1 MMLRVVI
8 LLGAVTLGAEPLVT
22 GFDRFHGTSPSAE
35 GGRLLYNELGC
46 VNCHGGET
54 GLPVM
59 RGPALATV
67 TQRVRSEWLR
77 KFVADP
83 ASVHPGAVMPQ
94 VLAKADDQTLV
105 AIEHYLASLKPKTAT
120 KAAAKIMHVN
130 GGRGGEL
137 FNTLGCVACHA
148 PGKGF
153 VPPDGAPKA
162 SEFTHRSIGFGDL
175 KAKYSLDSLGSFILD
190 PLKVRTDGR
199 MPKTTMDRQDAI
211 DIAGYLLEFQGSD
224 GRIDQPV
231 VSVAAD
237 KNLAIVGRKAVV
249 AAQCAACHDLPKDA
263 AAKPVVLKKN
273 VGGCLDADHA
283 KGPRYELSEAQRA
296 SLKLFLAK
304 KDEAAS
310 PKLAADLTL
319 HALNCVACHERD
331 GKGGPDAA
339 RKPYFQGDH
348 NLGDTGRYPPPLTG
362 VGGKLR
368 PEWLAKVLAPRVE
381 PKAAD
386 LFTSHFKADAT
397 LVRPYLKTKMPQ
409 FGAATA
415 DLAKLLGVADAR
427 PPLKFEG
434 GDDTAGRK
442 LMGTQGGA
450 GCITCHRWGDRPSL
464 GIQGP
469 DLSNIAARLQ
479 EGWLREYLINPAAY
493 RAGTLMPSFWPAGKS
508 FNPTILGGDTDKQI
522 ASIFKFVESANG
534 EPEGFPQNRN
544 GEFEIVPKDRP
555 VVQRAFT
562 DGIGVRAILV
572 GFPTGVHLAYD
583 GDKGGPGLA
592 WKGRFFDAYLTWY
605 SRFPTFE
612 KPIGEQVVA
621 WPKPAGRFLGYR
633 LDAKGNP
640 TFLNEQG
647 GVKVEETYEGIEN
660 GLRRTVIWAPTPD
673 FTPAITHPPGMIV
686 DVKESSAQGRRVFTY
701 LWK

>member
-1 MMLRVVI
+1 MMLRAAI
-8 LLGAVTLGAEPLVT
+8 LLGAAALGAEPLVT
-22 GFDRFHGTSPSAE
+22 GFERFHADAPTAE

-46 VNCHGGET
+46 ANCHGGET
-54 GLPVM
+54 GLPAL
-59 RGPALATV
+59 RGPGLATV

-94 VLAKADDQTLV
+94 VLAKADAPALV
-105 AIEHYLASLKPKTAT
+105 AIEHYLASLKPKAAP
-120 KAAAKIMHVN
+120 KAPAKIMHVN
-130 GGRGGEL
+130 GARGGEL
-137 FNTLGCVACHA
+137 FNVLGCVACHA
-148 PGKGF
+148 PGKDF
-153 VPPDGAPKA
+153 VPPEGAPKA
-162 SEFTHRSIGFGDL
+162 SEFTHRSVGFGDL
-175 KAKYSLDSLGSFILD
+175 KAKYGLDGLGAFIFD
-190 PLKVRTDGR
+190 PLKVRPDGR
-199 MPKTTMDRQDAI
+199 MPKVAMEKQDAI

-224 GRIDQPV
+224 GRLDGPV
-231 VSVAAD
+231 V
-237 KNLAIVGRKAVV
+237 AVV
-249 AAQCAACHDLPKDA
+249 ADKALVMAGRKVVTEARCAACHDLPKDVA
-263 AAKPVVLKKN
+263 VAPVALKKAE
-273 VGGCLDADHA
+273 GGCLEAGHV
-283 KGPRYELSEAQRA
+283 KGPRYALSDAQRA
-296 SLKLFLAK
+296 ALKLFLAK
-304 KDEAAS
+304 KDEVAS

-319 HALNCVACHERD
+319 QALNCVACHERD

-368 PEWLAKVLAPRVE
+368 PEWLAKVLAGENR
-381 PKAAD
+381 
-386 LFTSHFKADAT
+386 
-397 LVRPYLKTKMPQ
+397 VRPYLKTKMPQ
-409 FGAATA
+409 YGAATA
-415 DLAKLLGVADAR
+415 ELARLLGVADAR
-427 PPLKFEG
+427 PALKFEG

-493 RAGTLMPSFWPAGKS
+493 RPGTLMPSFWPAGKS
-508 FNPTILGGDTDKQI
+508 FNPAILGGATDRQI

-534 EPEGFPQNRN
+534 EPEGFPRNRN

-555 VVQRAFT
+555 VVQRAFL
-562 DGIGVRAILV
+562 DGVGVRAILV

-592 WKGRFFDAYLTWY
+592 WKGRFFDAYLTWF

-612 KPIGEQVVA
+612 KPLGEQVVA

-647 GVKVEETYEGIEN
+647 GVKVEETYEGIEG
-660 GLRRTVIWAPTPD
+660 GLRRTVTWAPTPD
-673 FTPAITHPPGMIV
+673 FAPVIHHPEGLKPTEGPA
-686 DVKESSAQGRRVFTY
+686 AAGRRVFTY

>member
-1 MMLRVVI
+1 MMLRLAM
-8 LLGAVTLGAEPLVT
+8 LLGAAVLGAEPLVT
-22 GFDRFHGTSPSAE
+22 GFERFHATAPTAE

-46 VNCHGGET
+46 VNCHGGAT

-77 KFVADP
+77 QFIADP
-83 ASVHPGAVMPQ
+83 ASVHIGAAMPQ
-94 VLAKADDQTLV
+94 VLAKADEQTLV
-105 AIEHYLASLKPKTAT
+105 AIEHYLASLKPKTAS
-120 KAAAKIMHVN
+120 KAAAKILHVN
-130 GGRGGEL
+130 GARGGEL

-148 PGKGF
+148 PGKDFIPSEG
-153 VPPDGAPKA
+153 VPKA
-162 SEFTHRSIGFGDL
+162 AEFSHRSVGFADL
-175 KAKYSLDSLGSFILD
+175 KAKYSLDSLGAFILD

-199 MPKTTMDRQDAI
+199 MPKITMERQDSI

-224 GRIDQPV
+224 GRLDKPV
-231 VSVAAD
+231 VSTVAD
-237 KNLAIVGRKAVV
+237 KALAIAGRKAVI

-263 AAKPVVLKKN
+263 AAKPVALKHDE
-273 VGGCLDADHA
+273 GGCLEAGHA
-283 KGPRYELSEAQRA
+283 KGPRYALSDAQRA
-296 SLKLFLAK
+296 ALKLFLAK
-304 KDEAAS
+304 KDEVAS

-362 VGGKLR
+362 VGAKLR
-368 PEWLAKVLAPRVE
+368 PEWLAKVLAGENRM
-381 PKAAD
+381 
-386 LFTSHFKADAT
+386 
-397 LVRPYLKTKMPQ
+397 RPYLKTKMPQ
-409 FGAATA
+409 YGAATA
-415 DLAKLLGVADAR
+415 ELGKLLGVADAR
-427 PPLKFEG
+427 TALKFEG

-479 EGWLREYLINPAAY
+479 EGWLRAYLIDPAAY
-493 RAGTLMPSFWPAGKS
+493 RPGTLMPSFWPGGKS
-508 FNPTILGGDTDKQI
+508 FNPSILGGDTDRQI
-522 ASIFKFVESANG
+522 ASIYKFIESANG

-562 DGIGVRAILV
+562 DGVGVRAILV

-583 GDKGGPGLA
+583 GDKGGPALA

-612 KPIGEQVVA
+612 KPIGTQVVA

-647 GVKVEETYEGIEN
+647 GVKVEETYEGVGN
-660 GLRRTVIWAPTPD
+660 GLRRTVTWAPTPD
-673 FTPAITHPPGMIV
+673 FTPTITHPAGMVV
-686 DVKESSAQGRRVFTY
+686 DLKETSAQGRRVFTY

>member
-1 MMLRVVI
+1 
-8 LLGAVTLGAEPLVT
+8 
-22 GFDRFHGTSPSAE
+22 
-35 GGRLLYNELGC
+35 
-46 VNCHGGET
+46 
-54 GLPVM
+54 
-59 RGPALATV
+59 
-67 TQRVRSEWLR
+67 
-77 KFVADP
+77 
-83 ASVHPGAVMPQ
+83 MPQ
-94 VLAKADDQTLV
+94 VLAKADDKTLV
-105 AIEHYLASLKPKTAT
+105 AIEHYLASLKPKTAS
-120 KAAAKIMHVN
+120 KGPAKILHVN
-130 GGRGGEL
+130 GARGGEL

-148 PGKGF
+148 PGKDF
-153 VPPDGAPKA
+153 APPEGAPKA
-162 SEFTHRSIGFGDL
+162 SEFTHRSVGFGDL
-175 KAKYSLDSLGSFILD
+175 KAKYSLDSLGAYILD

-199 MPKTTMDRQDAI
+199 MPKIVMDRQDSI

-224 GRIDQPV
+224 GRLDNPV
-231 VSVAAD
+231 ASIAAD
-237 KNLAIVGRKAVV
+237 KALAIAGRKAVI

-263 AAKPVVLKKN
+263 AAAPVALKKTE
-273 VGGCLDADHA
+273 GGCLDADHA
-283 KGPRYELSEAQRA
+283 KGPRYALSDAQRA

-304 KDEAAS
+304 KDEAAA
-310 PKLAADLTL
+310 PKLAANLTL
-319 HALNCVACHERD
+319 QALNCVACHERD
-331 GKGGPDAA
+331 GKGGPDVA

-368 PEWLAKVLAPRVE
+368 PEWLAKVLAGENR
-381 PKAAD
+381 
-386 LFTSHFKADAT
+386 
-397 LVRPYLKTKMPQ
+397 VRPYLKTKMPQ
-409 FGAATA
+409 YGAATA
-415 DLAKLLGVADAR
+415 ELGKLLGVADAR
-427 PPLKFEG
+427 AALKFEG

-450 GCITCHRWGDRPSL
+450 GCITCHSWGDRPSL
-464 GIQGP
+464 GIHGP
-469 DLSNIAARLQ
+469 DLSNVAARLQ

-493 RAGTLMPSFWPAGKS
+493 RPGTLMPSFWPAGQS
-508 FNPTILGGDTDKQI
+508 FNPSILGGDTDKQI
-522 ASIFKFVESANG
+522 ASIFKFIESANG

-562 DGIGVRAILV
+562 DGVGVRAILV

-612 KPIGEQVVA
+612 KPIGTQVVA
-621 WPKPAGRFLGYR
+621 WPKPSGRFLGYR
-633 LDAKGNP
+633 LDTKGNP

-660 GLRRTVIWAPTPD
+660 GLRRTITWAPTPD
-673 FTPAITHPPGMIV
+673 FNLTVTHPADLNPTE
-686 DVKESSAQGRRVFTY
+686 ESPTPGRRVFTY

>member
-1 MMLRVVI
+1 MMLRAAI

-22 GFDRFHGTSPSAE
+22 GFDRFHATSPSAE

-94 VLAKADDQTLV
+94 VLAKADVQTLV
-105 AIEHYLASLKPKTAT
+105 AIEHYLASLKPKGAT

-148 PGKGF
+148 PGKEF

-162 SEFTHRSIGFGDL
+162 SEFTHRSVGFGDL

-199 MPKTTMDRQDAI
+199 MPRTTMDRQDAI

-263 AAKPVVLKKN
+263 VAKPVVLKKN

-493 RAGTLMPSFWPAGKS
+493 RAGTLMPSF
-508 FNPTILGGDTDKQI
+508 L
-522 ASIFKFVESANG
+522 
-534 EPEGFPQNRN
+534 
-544 GEFEIVPKDRP
+544 
-555 VVQRAFT
+555 
-562 DGIGVRAILV
+562 
-572 GFPTGVHLAYD
+572 
-583 GDKGGPGLA
+583 
-592 WKGRFFDAYLTWY
+592 
-605 SRFPTFE
+605 
-612 KPIGEQVVA
+612 
-621 WPKPAGRFLGYR
+621 AGREVFQSHDSRRRYR
-633 LDAKGNP
+633 QADRFDLQVRRKR
-640 TFLNEQG
+640 Q
-647 GVKVEETYEGIEN
+647 
-660 GLRRTVIWAPTPD
+660 RRT
-673 FTPAITHPPGMIV
+673 
-686 DVKESSAQGRRVFTY
+686 RRFSPEP
-701 LWK
+701 

>member
-1 MMLRVVI
+1 MMVRLAI
-8 LLGAVTLGAEPLVT
+8 LLGTAALSAEPLVT
-22 GFDRFHGTSPSAE
+22 GFERFHASSPSAE

-54 GLPVM
+54 GLPAL

-83 ASVHPGAVMPQ
+83 ASVHPGTVMPQ
-94 VLAKADDQTLV
+94 VLAKADDKTLV
-105 AIEHYLASLKPKTAT
+105 AIEHYLASLKPKTAS
-120 KAAAKIMHVN
+120 KGPAKILHVN
-130 GGRGGEL
+130 GARGGEL

-148 PGKGF
+148 PGKDF
-153 VPPDGAPKA
+153 VPPEGLPKA
-162 SEFTHRSIGFGDL
+162 SEFTHRSVGFGDL
-175 KAKYSLDSLGSFILD
+175 KAKYSLDSLGTFILD

-199 MPKTTMDRQDAI
+199 MPKIVMDRQDAI

-224 GRIDQPV
+224 GRLDNPIDGV
-231 VSVAAD
+231 IAD
-237 KNLAIVGRKAVV
+237 KALAIAGRKAVIS
-249 AAQCAACHDLPKDA
+249 ARCAACHDLPKDA
-263 AAKPVVLKKN
+263 AAAPVALKKTE
-273 VGGCLDADHA
+273 GGCLDADHA
-283 KGPRYELSEAQRA
+283 KGPRYALSEAQRA
-296 SLKLFLAK
+296 ALKLFLAK
-304 KDEAAS
+304 KDETAS

-319 HALNCVACHERD
+319 QALNCVACHERD
-331 GKGGPDAA
+331 GQGGPDTA

-368 PEWLAKVLAPRVE
+368 PEWLSKVLLGENR
-381 PKAAD
+381 
-386 LFTSHFKADAT
+386 
-397 LVRPYLKTKMPQ
+397 VRPYLKTKMPQ
-409 FGAATA
+409 YGAATA
-415 DLAKLLGVADAR
+415 ELGKLLGVADAR
-427 PPLKFEG
+427 VALKFEG

-508 FNPTILGGDTDKQI
+508 FNPAILGGDTDKQI

-544 GEFEIVPKDRP
+544 GEFEIIPKDRP

-562 DGIGVRAILV
+562 DGVGVRAILV

-583 GDKGGPGLA
+583 GDKGGPALA

-605 SRFPTFE
+605 SRFPIFE
-612 KPIGEQVVA
+612 KPLGSQVVA

-660 GLRRTVIWAPTPD
+660 GFRRTVTWAPTPD
-673 FTPAITHPPGMIV
+673 FAPTITHPAGMVV
-686 DVKESSAQGRRVFTY
+686 DMKESSTQGHRVFTY

>member
-1 MMLRVVI
+1 MMLRVAI
-8 LLGAVTLGAEPLVT
+8 LLGAAALGAEPLVT
-22 GFDRFHGTSPSAE
+22 GFERFHAAKPTAE

-54 GLPVM
+54 GLPM
-59 RGPALATV
+59 LRGPALATV

-77 KFVADP
+77 KFVANPD
-83 ASVHPGAVMPQ
+83 ATHPGAVMPQ
-94 VLAKADDQTLV
+94 VLAKADPQVLV
-105 AIEHYLASLKPKTAT
+105 AIEHYLASLKPKPAS
-120 KAAAKIMHVN
+120 KGPAKIMHVN

-148 PGKGF
+148 PGKDF
-153 VPPDGAPKA
+153 VPPEGAPKA
-162 SEFTHRSIGFGDL
+162 SEFTHRSVGFGDL
-175 KAKYSLDSLGSFILD
+175 KAKYSLDSLGAFILD

-199 MPKTTMDRQDAI
+199 MPKIVMERQDAI

-224 GRIDQPV
+224 GRLDNPV
-231 VSVAAD
+231 VSVDVD
-237 KNLAIVGRKAVV
+237 KALAIAGRKAVV

-263 AAKPVVLKKN
+263 AAKPVVLKQTA
-273 VGGCLDADHA
+273 GGCLEADHA
-283 KGPRYELSEAQRA
+283 KGPRYALSDVQRA

-319 HALNCVACHERD
+319 QALNCVACHERD
-331 GKGGPDAA
+331 GQGGPDAA
-339 RKPYFQGDH
+339 RRPYFQGDH

-368 PEWLAKVLAPRVE
+368 PEWLTKVLDGENR
-381 PKAAD
+381 
-386 LFTSHFKADAT
+386 
-397 LVRPYLKTKMPQ
+397 VRPYLKTKMPQ
-409 FGAATA
+409 YGAATA
-415 DLAKLLGVADAR
+415 ELGKLLGVADAR
-427 PPLKFEG
+427 AVVKFEG

-469 DLSNIAARLQ
+469 DLSNLAARLQ

-493 RAGTLMPSFWPAGKS
+493 RPGTLMPSFWPAGKS
-508 FNPTILGGDTDKQI
+508 FNPSILGGDTDKQI

-555 VVQRAFT
+555 VVQRAFL
-562 DGIGVRAILV
+562 DGVGVRAILV

-583 GDKGGPGLA
+583 GEKGGPGLA
-592 WKGRFFDAYLTWY
+592 WKGRFFDAYLTWF

-612 KPIGEQVVA
+612 KPLGEQVVA

-633 LDAKGNP
+633 LDGKGNP

-647 GVKVEETYEGIEN
+647 GVKVEETYEGIEH
-660 GLRRTVIWAPTPD
+660 GLRRTVTWAPTPD
-673 FTPAITHPPGMIV
+673 FKPTITHPAELTP
-686 DVKESSAQGRRVFTY
+686 KEESTAEGRRVFTY

>member
-1 MMLRVVI
+1 MMVRLAI
-8 LLGAVTLGAEPLVT
+8 LLGTAALSAEPLVT
-22 GFDRFHGTSPSAE
+22 GFERFHASSPSAE

-54 GLPVM
+54 GLPAL

-83 ASVHPGAVMPQ
+83 ASVHPGTVMPQ
-94 VLAKADDQTLV
+94 VLAKADDKTLV
-105 AIEHYLASLKPKTAT
+105 AIEHYLASLKPKTAS
-120 KAAAKIMHVN
+120 KGPAKILHVN
-130 GGRGGEL
+130 GARGGEL

-148 PGKGF
+148 PGKDF
-153 VPPDGAPKA
+153 VPPEGLPKA
-162 SEFTHRSIGFGDL
+162 SEFTHRSVGFGDL
-175 KAKYSLDSLGSFILD
+175 KAKYSLDSLGTFILD

-199 MPKTTMDRQDAI
+199 MPKIVMDRQDAI

-224 GRIDQPV
+224 GRLDNPIDGV
-231 VSVAAD
+231 IAD
-237 KNLAIVGRKAVV
+237 KALAIAGRKAVIS
-249 AAQCAACHDLPKDA
+249 ARCAACHDLPKDA
-263 AAKPVVLKKN
+263 AAAPVALKKTE
-273 VGGCLDADHA
+273 GGCLDADHA
-283 KGPRYELSEAQRA
+283 KGPRYALSEAQRA
-296 SLKLFLAK
+296 ALKLFLAK
-304 KDEAAS
+304 KDETAS

-319 HALNCVACHERD
+319 QALNCVACHERD
-331 GKGGPDAA
+331 GQGGPDTA

-368 PEWLAKVLAPRVE
+368 PEWLSKVLLGENR
-381 PKAAD
+381 
-386 LFTSHFKADAT
+386 
-397 LVRPYLKTKMPQ
+397 VRPYLKTKMPQ
-409 FGAATA
+409 YGAATA
-415 DLAKLLGVADAR
+415 ELGKLLGVADAR
-427 PPLKFEG
+427 IALKFEG

-508 FNPTILGGDTDKQI
+508 FNPAILGGDTDKQI

-544 GEFEIVPKDRP
+544 GEFEIIPKDRP

-562 DGIGVRAILV
+562 DGVGVRAILV

-583 GDKGGPGLA
+583 GDKGGPALA

-605 SRFPTFE
+605 SRFPIFE
-612 KPIGEQVVA
+612 KPLGSQVVA

-660 GLRRTVIWAPTPD
+660 GFRRTVTWAPTPD
-673 FTPAITHPPGMIV
+673 FAPTITHPAGMVV
-686 DVKESSAQGRRVFTY
+686 DMKESSTQGHRVFTY

>member
-1 MMLRVVI
+1 MILRFAI
-8 LLGAVTLGAEPLVT
+8 LLGAAALGAEPLVT
-22 GFDRFHGTSPSAE
+22 GFERFHASVPTAE

-54 GLPVM
+54 GLPAM

-83 ASVHPGAVMPQ
+83 ASVHPGTVMPQ
-94 VLAKADDQTLV
+94 VLAKADDKTLV
-105 AIEHYLASLKPKTAT
+105 AIEHYLASLKSKTSS
-120 KAAAKIMHVN
+120 KGPAKILHVN
-130 GGRGGEL
+130 GARGGEL
-137 FNTLGCVACHA
+137 FNTFGCVACHA
-148 PGKGF
+148 PGKDF
-153 VPPDGAPKA
+153 VPPEGLPKA
-162 SEFTHRSIGFGDL
+162 SEFTHRSVGFGDL
-175 KAKYSLDSLGSFILD
+175 KAKYSLDSLGAFILD

-199 MPKTTMDRQDAI
+199 MPKTAMDRQDSI

-224 GRIDQPV
+224 GRLDQPV
-231 VSVAAD
+231 ISIVAD
-237 KNLAIVGRKAVV
+237 KNLAIAGRKVV
-249 AAQCAACHDLPKDA
+249 IAAQCAACHDLPKDA
-263 AAKPVVLKKN
+263 AAKPVALKKIE
-273 VGGCLDADHA
+273 GGCLDADHTN
-283 KGPRYELSEAQRA
+283 GPRYALSDVQRA

-304 KDEAAS
+304 KDEVAS

-319 HALNCVACHERD
+319 HALNCAACHERD
-331 GKGGPDAA
+331 GKGGPDVA

-368 PEWLAKVLAPRVE
+368 PEWLAKVLAGENR
-381 PKAAD
+381 
-386 LFTSHFKADAT
+386 
-397 LVRPYLKTKMPQ
+397 VRPYLKTKMPQ
-409 FGAATA
+409 YGASVA

-427 PPLKFEG
+427 PALKFEG

-442 LMGTQGGA
+442 LLGTQGGA
-450 GCITCHRWGDRPSL
+450 GCITCHSWGDRPSL
-464 GIQGP
+464 GIHGP

-479 EGWLREYLINPAAY
+479 ESWLREYLINPAGY
-493 RAGTLMPSFWPAGKS
+493 RPGTLMPSFWPGGKS
-508 FNPTILGGDTDKQI
+508 FNQEIHGGDTDKQI
-522 ASIFKFVESANG
+522 AAIYKFAESANG

-562 DGIGVRAILV
+562 DGVGVRAILV

-592 WKGRFFDAYLTWY
+592 WKGRFFDAYLTWF

-612 KPIGEQVVA
+612 KPIGTEAVA
-621 WPKPAGRFLGYR
+621 WPKPTGRFLGYR

-660 GLRRTVIWAPTPD
+660 GLRRTVTWASTPD
-673 FTPAITHPPGMIV
+673 FNPTITHPLELKPTE
-686 DVKESSAQGRRVFTY
+686 ESSAQGRRVFTY

>member
-1 MMLRVVI
+1 MMLRVAI
-8 LLGAVTLGAEPLVT
+8 LLGAAALHAEPLVT
-22 GFDRFHGTSPSAE
+22 GFERFHAATPTAE

-54 GLPVM
+54 DLPAL

-83 ASVHPGAVMPQ
+83 ASVHPGTVMPQ
-94 VLAKADDQTLV
+94 VLAKADDKTLV
-105 AIEHYLASLKPKTAT
+105 AIEHYLASLKPKTAS
-120 KAAAKIMHVN
+120 KGPAKILHVN
-130 GGRGGEL
+130 GARGGEL

-148 PGKGF
+148 PGKDF
-153 VPPDGAPKA
+153 APPEGAPKA
-162 SEFTHRSIGFGDL
+162 SEFTHRSVGFGDL
-175 KAKYSLDSLGSFILD
+175 KAKYSLDSLGAYILD

-199 MPKTTMDRQDAI
+199 MPKIVMDRQDYI

-224 GRIDQPV
+224 GRLDNPV
-231 VSVAAD
+231 ASIAAD
-237 KNLAIVGRKAVV
+237 KALAIAGRKAVI

-263 AAKPVVLKKN
+263 AAAPVALKKTE
-273 VGGCLDADHA
+273 GGCLDADHA
-283 KGPRYELSEAQRA
+283 KGPRYALSDAQRA

-304 KDEAAS
+304 KDEAAA
-310 PKLAADLTL
+310 PKLAANLTL
-319 HALNCVACHERD
+319 QALNCVACHERD
-331 GKGGPDAA
+331 GKGGPDVA

-368 PEWLAKVLAPRVE
+368 PEWLAKVLAGENR
-381 PKAAD
+381 
-386 LFTSHFKADAT
+386 
-397 LVRPYLKTKMPQ
+397 VRPYLKTKMPQ
-409 FGAATA
+409 YGAATA
-415 DLAKLLGVADAR
+415 ELGKLLGVADAR
-427 PPLKFEG
+427 AALKFEG

-450 GCITCHRWGDRPSL
+450 GCITCHSWGDRPSL
-464 GIQGP
+464 GIHGP
-469 DLSNIAARLQ
+469 DLSNVAARLQ

-493 RAGTLMPSFWPAGKS
+493 RPGTLMPSFWPAGQS
-508 FNPTILGGDTDKQI
+508 FNPSILGGDTDKQI
-522 ASIFKFVESANG
+522 ASIFKFIESANG

-562 DGIGVRAILV
+562 DGVGVRAILV

-612 KPIGEQVVA
+612 KPIGTQVVA
-621 WPKPAGRFLGYR
+621 WPKPSGRFLGYR
-633 LDAKGNP
+633 LDTKGNP

-660 GLRRTVIWAPTPD
+660 GLRRTITWAPTPD
-673 FTPAITHPPGMIV
+673 FNLTVTHPADLNPTE
-686 DVKESSAQGRRVFTY
+686 ESPTPGRRVFTY

>member
-1 MMLRVVI
+1 MKPSFALYVAI
-8 LLGAVTLGAEPLVT
+8 LLAPLATLHASPLVT
-22 GFDRFHGTSPSAE
+22 GFERFHAATPTAE

-54 GLPVM
+54 GLPAL

-77 KFVADP
+77 KFLADP
-83 ASVHPGAVMPQ
+83 ASIHPGTVMPQ
-94 VLAKADDQTLV
+94 VLAKADDKTLV
-105 AIEHYLASLKPKTAT
+105 VIEHYLASLKPKTAS
-120 KAAAKIMHVN
+120 KGPAKILHVN
-130 GGRGGEL
+130 GARGGEL

-148 PGKGF
+148 PGKDF
-153 VPPDGAPKA
+153 VPPEGLPKA
-162 SEFTHRSIGFGDL
+162 SEFTHRSVSFGDL
-175 KAKYSLDSLGSFILD
+175 KAKYSLDSLGTFILD

-199 MPKTTMDRQDAI
+199 MPKIVMDRQDAI

-224 GRIDQPV
+224 GRLDNPIDGV
-231 VSVAAD
+231 IAD
-237 KNLAIVGRKAVV
+237 KALAIAGRKAVIS
-249 AAQCAACHDLPKDA
+249 ARCAACHDLPKDA
-263 AAKPVVLKKN
+263 AAAPVALKKTE
-273 VGGCLDADHA
+273 GGCLDADHA
-283 KGPRYELSEAQRA
+283 KGPRYALSEAQRA
-296 SLKLFLAK
+296 ALKLFLAK
-304 KDEAAS
+304 KDETAS

-319 HALNCVACHERD
+319 QALNCVACHERD
-331 GKGGPDAA
+331 GQGGPDTA

-368 PEWLAKVLAPRVE
+368 PEWLSKVLLGENR
-381 PKAAD
+381 
-386 LFTSHFKADAT
+386 
-397 LVRPYLKTKMPQ
+397 VRPYLKTKMPQ
-409 FGAATA
+409 YGAATA
-415 DLAKLLGVADAR
+415 ELGKLLGVADAR
-427 PPLKFEG
+427 VALKFEG

-508 FNPTILGGDTDKQI
+508 FNPAILGGDTDKQI

-544 GEFEIVPKDRP
+544 GEFEIIPKDRP

-562 DGIGVRAILV
+562 DGVGVRAILV

-583 GDKGGPGLA
+583 GDKGGPALA

-605 SRFPTFE
+605 SRFPIFE
-612 KPIGEQVVA
+612 KPLGSQVVA

-660 GLRRTVIWAPTPD
+660 GFRRTVTWVPTPD
-673 FTPAITHPPGMIV
+673 FAPTITHPTGMVV
-686 DVKESSAQGRRVFTY
+686 DMKESSTQGHRVFTY

>member
-1 MMLRVVI
+1 MIFRAAI
-8 LLGAVTLGAEPLVT
+8 LLAGAALGAEPLVT
-22 GFDRFHGTSPSAE
+22 GFERFHAARPSAE

-46 VNCHGGET
+46 VNCHGGAT
-54 GLPVM
+54 GLPAM
-59 RGPALATV
+59 RGPELATV

-77 KFVADP
+77 KFIADP
-83 ASVHPGAVMPQ
+83 ESVHPGTVMPQ
-94 VLAKADDQTLV
+94 VLAKADDKTLV
-105 AIEHYLASLKPKTAT
+105 AIEHYLASLKPKTAS
-120 KAAAKIMHVN
+120 KGPAKILHVN
-130 GGRGGEL
+130 GARGGEL

-153 VPPDGAPKA
+153 VPPDGLPKDT
-162 SEFTHRSIGFGDL
+162 EFTHRSVAFGDL
-175 KAKYSLDSLGSFILD
+175 KAKYSLDSLGAFILD

-199 MPKTTMDRQDAI
+199 MPKTTMERQDSI

-224 GRIDQPV
+224 GRLDNPV

-237 KNLAIVGRKAVV
+237 KALAIAGRKAVI

-263 AAKPVVLKKN
+263 AAKPVALKTTD
-273 VGGCLDADHA
+273 GGCLDADHA
-283 KGPRYELSEAQRA
+283 KGPRYALSAAQRA
-296 SLKLFLAK
+296 ALKLFLAK
-304 KDEAAS
+304 KDEVATA
-310 PKLAADLTL
+310 KLAADLTL

-331 GKGGPDAA
+331 GKGGPDAG

-368 PEWLAKVLAPRVE
+368 PEWLAKVLAGENR
-381 PKAAD
+381 
-386 LFTSHFKADAT
+386 
-397 LVRPYLKTKMPQ
+397 VRPYLKTKMPHY
-409 FGAATA
+409 GPAVA
-415 DLAKLLGVADAR
+415 DLAKLLGIADAR
-427 PPLKFEG
+427 APLKFEG

-442 LMGTQGGA
+442 LLGTQGGA

-493 RAGTLMPSFWPAGKS
+493 RSGTLMPSFWPGGKS

-522 ASIFKFVESANG
+522 AAIYKFAESANG

-555 VVQRAFT
+555 VVQRAFL
-562 DGIGVRAILV
+562 DGVGVRAILV

-592 WKGRFFDAYLTWY
+592 WKGRFFDAYLTWF

-660 GLRRTVIWAPTPD
+660 GLRRTVTWAPTPD
-673 FTPAITHPPGMIV
+673 FKPTVTHPAGKVV
-686 DVKESSAQGRRVFTY
+686 DVKESAAEGRRVFTY

>member
-1 MMLRVVI
+1 MILRFAI
-8 LLGAVTLGAEPLVT
+8 LLGAAALGAEPLVT
-22 GFDRFHGTSPSAE
+22 GFERFHASVPTAE

-54 GLPVM
+54 GLPAM

-83 ASVHPGAVMPQ
+83 ASVHPGTVMPQ
-94 VLAKADDQTLV
+94 VLAKADDKTLV
-105 AIEHYLASLKPKTAT
+105 AIEHYLASLKPKTSS
-120 KAAAKIMHVN
+120 KGPAKILHVN
-130 GGRGGEL
+130 GARGGEL
-137 FNTLGCVACHA
+137 FNTFGCVACHA
-148 PGKGF
+148 PGKDF
-153 VPPDGAPKA
+153 VPPEGLPKA
-162 SEFTHRSIGFGDL
+162 SEFTHRSVAFGDL
-175 KAKYSLDSLGSFILD
+175 KAKYSLDSLGAFILD

-199 MPKTTMDRQDAI
+199 MPKTTMDRQDSI

-224 GRIDQPV
+224 GRLDNPV
-231 VSVAAD
+231 VSIAAD
-237 KNLAIVGRKAVV
+237 KALAIAGRKAVI

-263 AAKPVVLKKN
+263 AAKPVALKKIE
-273 VGGCLDADHA
+273 GGCLDADHTN
-283 KGPRYELSEAQRA
+283 GPRYALSDVQRA

-304 KDEAAS
+304 KDEVAS

-319 HALNCVACHERD
+319 HALNCAACHERD
-331 GKGGPDAA
+331 GKGGPDVA

-368 PEWLAKVLAPRVE
+368 PEWLAKVLAGENR
-381 PKAAD
+381 
-386 LFTSHFKADAT
+386 
-397 LVRPYLKTKMPQ
+397 VRPYLKTKMPQ
-409 FGAATA
+409 YGASVA

-427 PPLKFEG
+427 PALKFEG

-442 LMGTQGGA
+442 LLGTQGGA
-450 GCITCHRWGDRPSL
+450 GCITCHSWGDRPSL
-464 GIQGP
+464 GIHGP

-479 EGWLREYLINPAAY
+479 ESWLREYLINPAGY
-493 RAGTLMPSFWPAGKS
+493 RPGTLMPSFWPGGKS
-508 FNPTILGGDTDKQI
+508 FNQEIHGGDTDKQI
-522 ASIFKFVESANG
+522 AAIYKFAESANG

-562 DGIGVRAILV
+562 DGVGVRAILV

-592 WKGRFFDAYLTWY
+592 WKGRFFDAYLTWF

-612 KPIGEQVVA
+612 KPIGTEAVA
-621 WPKPAGRFLGYR
+621 WPKPTGRFLGYR

-660 GLRRTVIWAPTPD
+660 GLRRTVTWAPTPD
-673 FTPAITHPPGMIV
+673 FVPTITHPAGMIV

>member
-1 MMLRVVI
+1 MMLRVAI
-8 LLGAVTLGAEPLVT
+8 LLGAAALSAEPLVT
-22 GFDRFHGTSPSAE
+22 GFERVHASAPTAE

-46 VNCHGGET
+46 VNCHGGDT
-54 GLPVM
+54 GLPAM
-59 RGPALATV
+59 RGPALALV

-77 KFVADP
+77 KFIADP

-94 VLAKADDQTLV
+94 VLAKADDKTLV
-105 AIEHYLASLKPKTAT
+105 AIEHYLASLKPKAAP
-120 KAAAKIMHVN
+120 KAPAKIMHVN

-148 PGKGF
+148 PGKDF
-153 VPPDGAPKA
+153 IPPEGVPKA
-162 SEFTHRSIGFGDL
+162 SEFTHRSVGFGDL
-175 KAKYSLDSLGSFILD
+175 KAKYSLDSLGAFVLD

-199 MPKTTMDRQDAI
+199 MPKIVMERQDAI

-224 GRIDQPV
+224 GRLDEPV
-231 VSVAAD
+231 VSVVAD
-237 KNLAIVGRKAVV
+237 KTLAIVGRKAVI

-263 AAKPVVLKKN
+263 AAKPVALTKN
-273 VGGCLDADHA
+273 EGGCLDADHA
-283 KGPRYELSEAQRA
+283 KGPRYPLSEAQRA

-304 KDEAAS
+304 KSEAAS

-319 HALNCVACHERD
+319 QALNCVACHERD
-331 GKGGPDAA
+331 GQGGPDAA

-368 PEWLAKVLAPRVE
+368 PEWLAKVLAGENR
-381 PKAAD
+381 
-386 LFTSHFKADAT
+386 
-397 LVRPYLKTKMPQ
+397 VRPYLKTKMPQ
-409 FGAATA
+409 YGAATA
-415 DLAKLLGVADAR
+415 ELGTLLGVADAR
-427 PPLKFEG
+427 TALKFEG

-469 DLSNIAARLQ
+469 DLSNVAARLQ

-493 RAGTLMPSFWPAGKS
+493 RPGTLMPSFWPGGKS
-508 FNPTILGGDTDKQI
+508 FNPSILGGDTDKQI

-555 VVQRAFT
+555 VVQRAFL
-562 DGIGVRAILV
+562 DGVGVRAILV

-612 KPIGEQVVA
+612 KPIGTEVVA
-621 WPKPAGRFLGYR
+621 WPKPTGRFLGYR

-647 GVKVEETYEGIEN
+647 GVKVEETYEGIEH
-660 GLRRTVIWAPTPD
+660 GLRRTVTWAPTPD
-673 FTPAITHPPGMIV
+673 FVPTITHPAGMIV
-686 DVKESSAQGRRVFTY
+686 DMKESSAQGRRVFTY

>member
-1 MMLRVVI
+1 MMLRVAI
-8 LLGAVTLGAEPLVT
+8 LLGAAALSAEPLVT
-22 GFDRFHGTSPSAE
+22 GFERVHASAPTAE

-46 VNCHGGET
+46 VNCHGGDT
-54 GLPVM
+54 GLPAM
-59 RGPALATV
+59 RGPALALV

-77 KFVADP
+77 KFIADP

-94 VLAKADDQTLV
+94 VLAKADDKTLV
-105 AIEHYLASLKPKTAT
+105 AIEHYLASLKPKAAP
-120 KAAAKIMHVN
+120 KAPAKIMHVN

-148 PGKGF
+148 PGKDF
-153 VPPDGAPKA
+153 IPPEGVPKA
-162 SEFTHRSIGFGDL
+162 FEFTHRSVGFGDL
-175 KAKYSLDSLGSFILD
+175 KAKYSLDSLGAFVLD

-199 MPKTTMDRQDAI
+199 MPKIVMERQDAI

-224 GRIDQPV
+224 GRLDEPV
-231 VSVAAD
+231 VSVVAD
-237 KNLAIVGRKAVV
+237 KTLAIVGRKAVI

-263 AAKPVVLKKN
+263 AAKPVALTKN
-273 VGGCLDADHA
+273 EGGCLDADHA
-283 KGPRYELSEAQRA
+283 KGPRYPLSEAQRA

-304 KDEAAS
+304 KSEAAS

-319 HALNCVACHERD
+319 QALNCVACHERD
-331 GKGGPDAA
+331 GQGGPDAA

-368 PEWLAKVLAPRVE
+368 PEWLAKVLAGENR
-381 PKAAD
+381 
-386 LFTSHFKADAT
+386 
-397 LVRPYLKTKMPQ
+397 VRPYLKTKMPQ
-409 FGAATA
+409 YGAATA
-415 DLAKLLGVADAR
+415 ELGTLLGVADAR
-427 PPLKFEG
+427 TALKFEG

-469 DLSNIAARLQ
+469 DLSNVAARLQ

-493 RAGTLMPSFWPAGKS
+493 RPGTLMPSFWPGGKS
-508 FNPTILGGDTDKQI
+508 FNPSILGGDTDKQI

-555 VVQRAFT
+555 VVQRAFL
-562 DGIGVRAILV
+562 DGVGVRAILV

-612 KPIGEQVVA
+612 KPIGTEVVA
-621 WPKPAGRFLGYR
+621 WPKPTGRFLGYR

-647 GVKVEETYEGIEN
+647 GVKVEETYEGIEH
-660 GLRRTVIWAPTPD
+660 GLRRTVTWAPTPD
-673 FTPAITHPPGMIV
+673 FVPTITHPAGMIV
-686 DVKESSAQGRRVFTY
+686 DMKESSAQGRRVFTY

>member
-1 MMLRVVI
+1 MMLRAAI
-8 LLGAVTLGAEPLVT
+8 LLGAAALGAEPLVT
-22 GFDRFHGTSPSAE
+22 GFERFHATSPSAE

-54 GLPVM
+54 GLPAL

-67 TQRVRSEWLR
+67 TQRVRSEWMR
-77 KFVADP
+77 KFIADP
-83 ASVHPGAVMPQ
+83 ASAHPGAVMPH
-94 VLAKADDQTLV
+94 VLAQADEKTLV
-105 AIEHYLASLKPKTAT
+105 AIEHYLASLKPKAAP
-120 KAAAKIMHVN
+120 KAPAKIMHVN

-148 PGKGF
+148 PGKDF
-153 VPPDGAPKA
+153 VPPEGAPKA
-162 SEFTHRSIGFGDL
+162 EEFTHRSVGFGDL
-175 KAKYSLDSLGSFILD
+175 KAKYGLDGLGAFILD

-199 MPKTTMDRQDAI
+199 MPKIAMERQDAI
-211 DIAGYLLEFQGSD
+211 DIAGYLLAFQGSD
-224 GRIDQPV
+224 GRLDEPV
-231 VSVAAD
+231 VSVVAD
-237 KNLAIVGRKAVV
+237 KDLAIAGRKAVV
-249 AAQCAACHDLPKDA
+249 AARCAACHDLPKDA
-263 AAKPVVLKKN
+263 AAKPVALKKAE
-273 VGGCLDADHA
+273 GGCLDAGHA
-283 KGPRYELSEAQRA
+283 KGPRYALSEAQRA
-296 SLKLFLAK
+296 ALKLYLAK
-304 KDEAAS
+304 KDEVAS
-310 PKLAADLTL
+310 PKLVADLTL
-319 HALNCVACHERD
+319 QALNCVACHERD
-331 GKGGPDAA
+331 GKGGPDAG

-368 PEWLAKVLAPRVE
+368 PEWLAKVLAGENR
-381 PKAAD
+381 
-386 LFTSHFKADAT
+386 
-397 LVRPYLKTKMPQ
+397 VRPYLKTKMPQ
-409 FGAATA
+409 YGAAVA
-415 DLAKLLGVADAR
+415 DLPKLLGVADVRA
-427 PPLKFEG
+427 PLKFAG

-479 EGWLREYLINPAAY
+479 EGWLKEYLINPAAY
-493 RAGTLMPSFWPAGKS
+493 RPGTLMPSFWPAGKS
-508 FNPTILGGDTDKQI
+508 FNPSILGGDTDRQI

-555 VVQRAFT
+555 VVQRAFL
-562 DGIGVRAILV
+562 DGVGVRAILV

-592 WKGRFFDAYLTWY
+592 WKGRFFDAYLTWF

-612 KPIGEQVVA
+612 KPLGEQVVA

-633 LDAKGNP
+633 LDVKGNP

-647 GVKVEETYEGIEN
+647 GVKVEETYEGVEG
-660 GLRRTVIWAPTPD
+660 GLRRTVTWAPTPD
-673 FTPAITHPPGMIV
+673 FTPTIHHPADLRPTEGP
-686 DVKESSAQGRRVFTY
+686 AAAGRRVFTY

>member
-1 MMLRVVI
+1 MMLRLAI
-8 LLGAVTLGAEPLVT
+8 MLGAAALGAEPLVT
-22 GFDRFHGTSPSAE
+22 GFERFHAATPSAE

-46 VNCHGGET
+46 VNCHGGVT
-54 GLPVM
+54 GLPAM

-83 ASVHPGAVMPQ
+83 TSVHPGSVMPQ
-94 VLAKADDQTLV
+94 VLAKADDKTLV
-105 AIEHYLASLKPKTAT
+105 AIEHYLASLKPKTAS
-120 KAAAKIMHVN
+120 KGPAKILHVN
-130 GGRGGEL
+130 GARGGEL

-148 PGKGF
+148 PGKDF
-153 VPPDGAPKA
+153 APPEGAPKA
-162 SEFTHRSIGFGDL
+162 SEFTHRSVGFGDL
-175 KAKYSLDSLGSFILD
+175 KAKYSLDSLGAFILD

-199 MPKTTMDRQDAI
+199 MPKIVMDRQDSI

-224 GRIDQPV
+224 GRLDNPV
-231 VSVAAD
+231 VSIAAD
-237 KNLAIVGRKAVV
+237 KALAIAGRKAVV

-263 AAKPVVLKKN
+263 AAAPVALKKTE
-273 VGGCLDADHA
+273 GGCLDADHA
-283 KGPRYELSEAQRA
+283 KGPRYALSDAQRA

-304 KDEAAS
+304 KDEAAA

-319 HALNCVACHERD
+319 QALNCVACHERD
-331 GKGGPDAA
+331 GKGGPDVA

-368 PEWLAKVLAPRVE
+368 PEWLAKVLAGENR
-381 PKAAD
+381 
-386 LFTSHFKADAT
+386 
-397 LVRPYLKTKMPQ
+397 VRPYLKTKMPQ
-409 FGAATA
+409 YGAATA
-415 DLAKLLGVADAR
+415 ELGKLLGVADAR
-427 PPLKFEG
+427 VALKFEG

-450 GCITCHRWGDRPSL
+450 GCITCHSWGDRPSL
-464 GIQGP
+464 GIHGP
-469 DLSNIAARLQ
+469 DLSNVAARLQ

-493 RAGTLMPSFWPAGKS
+493 RPGTLMPSFWPAGQS
-508 FNPTILGGDTDKQI
+508 FNPSILGGDTDKQI
-522 ASIFKFVESANG
+522 ASIFKFIESANG

-562 DGIGVRAILV
+562 DGVGVRAILV

-612 KPIGEQVVA
+612 KPIGTQVVA
-621 WPKPAGRFLGYR
+621 WPKPTGRFLGYR

-660 GLRRTVIWAPTPD
+660 GLRRTVTWAPTPD
-673 FTPAITHPPGMIV
+673 FKPTIAHPAGMIV
-686 DVKESSAQGRRVFTY
+686 DMKESSTEGRRVFTY

>member
-1 MMLRVVI
+1 MMLRVAI
-8 LLGAVTLGAEPLVT
+8 LLGAAALGAEPLVT
-22 GFDRFHGTSPSAE
+22 GFERFHAATPTAE

-54 GLPVM
+54 GLPTL

-77 KFVADP
+77 RFVADP
-83 ASVHPGAVMPQ
+83 ASVHSGTVMPQ
-94 VLAKADDQTLV
+94 VLAKADDKTLV
-105 AIEHYLASLKPKTAT
+105 AIEHYLASLKPKTAS
-120 KAAAKIMHVN
+120 KGPAKILHVN
-130 GGRGGEL
+130 GARGGEL
-137 FNTLGCVACHA
+137 FNALGCVACHA
-148 PGKGF
+148 PGKDF
-153 VPPDGAPKA
+153 VPPEGAPKA
-162 SEFTHRSIGFGDL
+162 SEFTHRSVGFGDL
-175 KAKYSLDSLGSFILD
+175 KAKYSLDSLGAFILD

-199 MPKTTMDRQDAI
+199 MPKIVMERQDSI

-224 GRIDQPV
+224 GRLDNPV
-231 VSVAAD
+231 VSIAAD
-237 KNLAIVGRKAVV
+237 KALAIAGRKAVI

-263 AAKPVVLKKN
+263 AAAPVGLKKTE
-273 VGGCLDADHA
+273 GGCLDANHA
-283 KGPRYELSEAQRA
+283 KGPRYVLSDAQRA

-304 KDEAAS
+304 KDEAAA

-319 HALNCVACHERD
+319 QALNCVACHERD
-331 GKGGPDAA
+331 GKGGPDVA

-368 PEWLAKVLAPRVE
+368 PEWLAKVLTGENR
-381 PKAAD
+381 
-386 LFTSHFKADAT
+386 
-397 LVRPYLKTKMPQ
+397 VRPYLKTKMPQ
-409 FGAATA
+409 YGAATA
-415 DLAKLLGVADAR
+415 ELGKLLGVADAR
-427 PPLKFEG
+427 VALKFEG

-450 GCITCHRWGDRPSL
+450 GCITCHSWGDRPSL
-464 GIQGP
+464 GIHGP
-469 DLSNIAARLQ
+469 DLSNVAARLQ

-493 RAGTLMPSFWPAGKS
+493 RPGTLMPSFWPAGKS

-522 ASIFKFVESANG
+522 ASIFKFIESANG

-555 VVQRAFT
+555 VVQRAFL
-562 DGIGVRAILV
+562 DGVGVRAILV

-612 KPIGEQVVA
+612 KPIGEKVVA
-621 WPKPAGRFLGYR
+621 WPKPIGRFLGYR

-647 GVKVEETYEGIEN
+647 GVKVEETYEGIEH
-660 GLRRTVIWAPTPD
+660 GLRRTVTWAPTPD
-673 FTPAITHPPGMIV
+673 FKPTIAHPAGMIV
-686 DVKESSAQGRRVFTY
+686 DMKESSTEGRRVFTY

>member
-1 MMLRVVI
+1 MTLRVAI
-8 LLGAVTLGAEPLVT
+8 LLGAAALGAEPLVT
-22 GFDRFHGTSPSAE
+22 GFERFHATTPSAE

-46 VNCHGGET
+46 VNCHGGVT
-54 GLPVM
+54 GLPAM

-83 ASVHPGAVMPQ
+83 ASVHPGTVMPQ
-94 VLAKADDQTLV
+94 VLAKADDKTLV
-105 AIEHYLASLKPKTAT
+105 AIEHYLASLKPKTAS
-120 KAAAKIMHVN
+120 KGPAKILHVN
-130 GGRGGEL
+130 GARGGEL

-148 PGKGF
+148 PGKDF
-153 VPPDGAPKA
+153 APPEGAPKA
-162 SEFTHRSIGFGDL
+162 SEFTHRSVSFGDL
-175 KAKYSLDSLGSFILD
+175 KAKYSLDSLGAFILD

-199 MPKTTMDRQDAI
+199 MPKIVMERQDSI

-224 GRIDQPV
+224 GRLDNPV
-231 VSVAAD
+231 VSIAAD
-237 KNLAIVGRKAVV
+237 KALAIAGRKAVIS
-249 AAQCAACHDLPKDA
+249 AQCAACHDLPKDA
-263 AAKPVVLKKN
+263 AAAPVALKKTE
-273 VGGCLDADHA
+273 GGCLDADRA
-283 KGPRYELSEAQRA
+283 KGPRYALSDAQRA

-304 KDEAAS
+304 KDEAAA

-319 HALNCVACHERD
+319 QALNCIACHERD
-331 GKGGPDAA
+331 GRGGPDVA

-368 PEWLAKVLAPRVE
+368 PEWLAKVLAGENR
-381 PKAAD
+381 
-386 LFTSHFKADAT
+386 
-397 LVRPYLKTKMPQ
+397 VRPYLKTKMPQ
-409 FGAATA
+409 YGAATA
-415 DLAKLLGVADAR
+415 ELGKLLGVADAR
-427 PPLKFEG
+427 VALKFEG
-434 GDDTAGRK
+434 GDDTAGRR

-450 GCITCHRWGDRPSL
+450 GCITCHSWGDRPSL
-464 GIQGP
+464 GIHGP
-469 DLSNIAARLQ
+469 DLSNVAARLQ

-493 RAGTLMPSFWPAGKS
+493 RPGTLMPSFWPAGQS
-508 FNPTILGGDTDKQI
+508 FNPSILDGDTDKQI
-522 ASIFKFVESANG
+522 ASIFKFIESANG

-562 DGIGVRAILV
+562 DGVGVRAILV

-612 KPIGEQVVA
+612 KPIGTQVVA
-621 WPKPAGRFLGYR
+621 WPKPTGRFLGYR

-660 GLRRTVIWAPTPD
+660 GLRRTVTWAPTPD
-673 FTPAITHPPGMIV
+673 FKPTIAHPAGMIV
-686 DVKESSAQGRRVFTY
+686 DMKESSTEGRRVFTY

>member
-1 MMLRVVI
+1 MMLRLAI
-8 LLGAVTLGAEPLVT
+8 LLSAATLGAEPLVT
-22 GFDRFHGTSPSAE
+22 GFERFHAATPTAE

-46 VNCHGGET
+46 VNCHGGDT
-54 GLPVM
+54 GLPAM
-59 RGPALATV
+59 KGPALALV

-77 KFVADP
+77 KFIADP

-94 VLAKADDQTLV
+94 VLAKADEQTLA
-105 AIEHYLASLKPKTAT
+105 AIEHYLASLKAKVAA

-148 PGKGF
+148 PGKDF
-153 VPPDGAPKA
+153 VPTEGVPKA
-162 SEFTHRSIGFGDL
+162 SEFTHRSVGFGDL
-175 KAKYSLDSLGSFILD
+175 KAKYSLDSLGAYILD

-199 MPKTTMDRQDAI
+199 MPKIVMDRQDSI

-224 GRIDQPV
+224 GRMDTPV
-231 VSVAAD
+231 VALTED
-237 KNLAIVGRKAVV
+237 KSLAIAGRKAVV
-249 AAQCAACHDLPKDA
+249 AARCAACHELPKDA
-263 AAKPVVLKKN
+263 EAKPVALSKN
-273 VGGCLDADHA
+273 EGGCLDADHT
-283 KGPRYELSEAQRA
+283 KGPRYVLSDAQRA
-296 SLKLFLAK
+296 ALKLFLAK
-304 KDEAAS
+304 KDEVAS

-319 HALNCVACHERD
+319 QALNCVACHERD
-331 GKGGPDAA
+331 GKGGPDAG

-368 PEWLAKVLAPRVE
+368 PEWLAKVLAGENR
-381 PKAAD
+381 
-386 LFTSHFKADAT
+386 
-397 LVRPYLKTKMPQ
+397 VRPYLKTKMPQ
-409 FGAATA
+409 YGAATA
-415 DLAKLLGVADAR
+415 ELGKLLGVADAR
-427 PPLKFEG
+427 AALKFEG

-479 EGWLREYLINPAAY
+479 EGWLKEYLINPAAY
-493 RAGTLMPSFWPAGKS
+493 RPGTLMPSFWPAGKS
-508 FNPTILGGDTDKQI
+508 FNPSILGGDTDKQI

-555 VVQRAFT
+555 VVQRAFL
-562 DGIGVRAILV
+562 DGVGVRAILV
-572 GFPTGVHLAYD
+572 GFPAGVHLAYD
-583 GDKGGPGLA
+583 GDRGGPGLA
-592 WKGRFFDAYLTWY
+592 WKGRFFDAYLTWF

-612 KPIGEQVVA
+612 KPLGEQVVA
-621 WPKPAGRFLGYR
+621 WPKPTGRFLGYR
-633 LDAKGNP
+633 LDARGNP

-647 GVKVEETYEGIEN
+647 GVKVEETYEGVEH
-660 GLRRTVIWAPTPD
+660 GLRRIVTWAPTPD
-673 FTPAITHPPGMIV
+673 FKPTITHPAELTPTEGPAT
-686 DVKESSAQGRRVFTY
+686 EGRRVFTY

>member
-1 MMLRVVI
+1 MMLRLAI
-8 LLGAVTLGAEPLVT
+8 LLGAAALGAEPLVT
-22 GFDRFHGTSPSAE
+22 GFDRFHASTPTAE

-54 GLPVM
+54 GLPAM
-59 RGPALATV
+59 RGPALALV

-77 KFVADP
+77 KFVANP
-83 ASVHPGAVMPQ
+83 AATHPGAVMPQ
-94 VLAKADDQTLV
+94 VLAKADEPTLV
-105 AIEHYLASLKPKTAT
+105 AIEHYLASLKPKAAA
-120 KAAAKIMHVN
+120 KAPAKIMHVN

-137 FNTLGCVACHA
+137 FHSLGCVACHA
-148 PGKGF
+148 PGKDF
-153 VPPDGAPKA
+153 IPPEGAPKA
-162 SEFTHRSIGFGDL
+162 SEFTHRSVGFGDL
-175 KAKYSLDSLGSFILD
+175 KAKYSLDSLGAFILD

-199 MPKTTMDRQDAI
+199 MPKVAMERQDAI
-211 DIAGYLLEFQGSD
+211 DLAGYLLEFQGSD
-224 GRIDQPV
+224 GRVDQPV
-231 VSVAAD
+231 VSLVAD
-237 KNLAIVGRKAVV
+237 KNLAIVGRKAVI

-263 AAKPVVLKKN
+263 AAKPAALTKRE
-273 VGGCLDADHA
+273 GGCLEADHT
-283 KGPRYELSEAQRA
+283 KGPRYALSSAQRA
-296 SLKLFLAK
+296 ALKLFLAK
-304 KDEAAS
+304 KDEAPA

-319 HALNCVACHERD
+319 QALNCVACHERD
-331 GKGGPDAA
+331 GQGGPDAA

-368 PEWLAKVLAPRVE
+368 PEWLTKVLAGENR
-381 PKAAD
+381 
-386 LFTSHFKADAT
+386 
-397 LVRPYLKTKMPQ
+397 VRPYLKTKMPQ
-409 FGAATA
+409 YGAATA
-415 DLAKLLGVADAR
+415 EVAKLLGVADAR
-427 PPLKFEG
+427 APLKFAG

-479 EGWLREYLINPAAY
+479 EGWLKEYLINPAAY
-493 RAGTLMPSFWPAGKS
+493 RPGTLMPSFWPAGKS
-508 FNPTILGGDTDKQI
+508 FAPSILGGDTDKQI

-555 VVQRAFT
+555 VVQRAFL
-562 DGIGVRAILV
+562 DGVGVRAILV

-592 WKGRFFDAYLTWY
+592 WKGRFFDAYLTWF

-612 KPIGEQVVA
+612 KPLGEQVVV
-621 WPKPAGRFLGYR
+621 WPKPTGRFLGYR

-647 GVKVEETYEGIEN
+647 GVKVEETYEGVER
-660 GLRRTVIWAPTPD
+660 GLRRTVTWQPTPD
-673 FTPAITHPPGMIV
+673 FRPTITHPAGMVV
-686 DVKESSAQGRRVFTY
+686 DVKEAAAEGRLVYTY

>member
-1 MMLRVVI
+1 MTLHIAI
-8 LLGAVTLGAEPLVT
+8 LLGAVALSAEPLVT
-22 GFDRFHGTSPSAE
+22 GFDRFHASAPSAE

-54 GLPVM
+54 GLPAM

-83 ASVHPGAVMPQ
+83 AAVHTGAVMPQ

-105 AIEHYLASLKPKTAT
+105 AIEHYLASLKPDTAS
-120 KAAAKIMHVN
+120 KAPAKIMHVN
-130 GGRGGEL
+130 GRRGGEL
-137 FNTLGCVACHA
+137 FNTLGCAACHA
-148 PGKGF
+148 PGQDF
-153 VPPDGAPKA
+153 APPEGAPKA
-162 SEFTHRSIGFGDL
+162 SEFTHRSVGLGDL
-175 KAKYSLDSLGSFILD
+175 KAKYSLDSLGAFILD

-199 MPKTTMDRQDAI
+199 MPKTAMEKQDAI
-211 DIAGYLLEFQGSD
+211 DLAGYLLEFQSSD
-224 GRIDQPV
+224 GRLDQPV
-231 VSVAAD
+231 VSVVTD
-237 KNLAIVGRKAVV
+237 KTLAIAGRKAVIE
-249 AAQCAACHDLPKDA
+249 ARCAACHELPKDA
-263 AAKPVVLKKN
+263 AAKPVALKKN
-273 VGGCLDADHA
+273 EGGCLDADHA
-283 KGPRYELSEAQRA
+283 KGPRYALSDAQRA

-304 KDEAAS
+304 KDEAAA

-319 HALNCVACHERD
+319 QALNCVACHERD
-331 GKGGPDAA
+331 GQGGPDAA
-339 RKPYFQGDH
+339 RKPYFLGDH

-368 PEWLAKVLAPRVE
+368 PDWLAKVLAGENR
-381 PKAAD
+381 
-386 LFTSHFKADAT
+386 
-397 LVRPYLKTKMPQ
+397 VRPYLKTKMPQ
-409 FGAATA
+409 YGAATA
-415 DLAKLLGVADAR
+415 ELGKLLGVADAR
-427 PPLKFEG
+427 AALKFEG

-479 EGWLREYLINPAAY
+479 EGWLREYLISPAAY
-493 RAGTLMPSFWPAGKS
+493 RPGTLMPSFWPAGKS
-508 FNPTILGGDTDKQI
+508 FNPSILGGDTDKQI
-522 ASIFKFVESANG
+522 ASIFKFIESANG

-562 DGIGVRAILV
+562 DGVGVRAILV

-583 GDKGGPGLA
+583 GDKGGPALG

-621 WPKPAGRFLGYR
+621 WPKAIGRFLGYR

-647 GVKVEETYEGIEN
+647 GVKVEDTYEGIER
-660 GLRRTVIWAPTPD
+660 GLRRTVTWVPTPD
-673 FTPAITHPPGMIV
+673 FNPTIHHPAGLAPTELPATDGC
-686 DVKESSAQGRRVFTY
+686 RVFTY

>member
-1 MMLRVVI
+1 MILRAAI
-8 LLGAVTLGAEPLVT
+8 LLAGAVLGAEPLVT
-22 GFDRFHGTSPSAE
+22 GFERFHAVTPTAE

-46 VNCHGGET
+46 VNCHGGVT
-54 GLPVM
+54 GLPAM

-77 KFVADP
+77 KFIADP
-83 ASVHPGAVMPQ
+83 ASVHPGTVMPQ
-94 VLAKADDQTLV
+94 VLAKADAQTLV
-105 AIEHYLASLKPKTAT
+105 AIEHYLASLKPKTA
-120 KAAAKIMHVN
+120 AKGSAIIRYVN

-137 FNTLGCVACHA
+137 FNTLGCVACHT

-153 VPPDGAPKA
+153 VPPDGLPKA
-162 SEFTHRSIGFGDL
+162 SEFTHRSVAFGDL
-175 KAKYSLDSLGSFILD
+175 KAKYSLDSLATFIVD
-190 PLKVRTDGR
+190 PLKVRADGR
-199 MPKTTMDRQDAI
+199 MPKTVMERQDAI
-211 DIAGYLLEFQGSD
+211 DIAGYLLEFQGSN
-224 GRIDQPV
+224 GLTAVPV

-237 KNLAIVGRKAVV
+237 KNLAIAGRKAVI

-263 AAKPVVLKKN
+263 AAKPVALTKTE
-273 VGGCLDADHA
+273 GGCFDADHV
-283 KGPRYELSEAQRA
+283 KGPRYALSAAQRV

-304 KDEAAS
+304 KDEVAS
-310 PKLAADLTL
+310 AKLAADLTL
-319 HALNCVACHERD
+319 QALNCVACHERD
-331 GKGGPDAA
+331 GLGGPDAA

-368 PEWLAKVLAPRVE
+368 PEWLAKVLAGENR
-381 PKAAD
+381 
-386 LFTSHFKADAT
+386 
-397 LVRPYLKTKMPQ
+397 VRPYLKTEMPQ
-409 FGAATA
+409 YGAATA
-415 DLAKLLGVADAR
+415 ELGKLLAVADAR
-427 PPLKFEG
+427 APLKFEG

-442 LMGTQGGA
+442 LLGTQGGA
-450 GCITCHRWGDRPSL
+450 GCITCHRWGGRPSL

-469 DLSNIAARLQ
+469 DISNMAARLQ
-479 EGWLREYLINPAAY
+479 ESWLREYLINPAGY
-493 RAGTLMPSFWPAGKS
+493 RPGTLMPSFWPGGKS

-522 ASIFKFVESANG
+522 AAIYKFAESANG

-555 VVQRAFT
+555 VVQRAFL
-562 DGIGVRAILV
+562 DGVGVRAILV
-572 GFPTGVHLAYD
+572 GFPSGVHLAYD

-592 WKGRFFDAYLTWY
+592 WKGRFFDAYLTWF

-621 WPKPAGRFLGYR
+621 WPKPVGRFLGYR

-647 GVKVEETYEGIEN
+647 GVKVEEAYEGVEG
-660 GLRRTVIWAPTPD
+660 GLLRTVAWAPTPD
-673 FTPAITHPPGMIV
+673 FTPTIHHPVGMVV
-686 DVKESSAQGRRVFTY
+686 DVKESTAEGRRVFTY

>member
-1 MMLRVVI
+1 MMLRLAI
-8 LLGAVTLGAEPLVT
+8 LLGATALGAEPLVT
-22 GFDRFHGTSPSAE
+22 GFERFYASAPTAE

-54 GLPVM
+54 GLPAL

-83 ASVHPGAVMPQ
+83 ASIHPGTVMPQ
-94 VLAKADDQTLV
+94 VLAKADGQTLI
-105 AIEHYLASLKPKTAT
+105 AIEHYLASLKSKTAS
-120 KAAAKIMHVN
+120 KGPAKILHVN
-130 GGRGGEL
+130 GARGGEL

-148 PGKGF
+148 PGKDF
-153 VPPDGAPKA
+153 VPPEGAPKA
-162 SEFTHRSIGFGDL
+162 SEFTHRSVGFGDL
-175 KAKYSLDSLGSFILD
+175 KAKYSLDSLGAFILD

-199 MPKTTMDRQDAI
+199 MPKIVMERQDSI

-224 GRIDQPV
+224 GRLDNPV
-231 VSVAAD
+231 VSIAAD
-237 KNLAIVGRKAVV
+237 KALAIAGRKAVIS
-249 AAQCAACHDLPKDA
+249 AQCAACHELPKDA
-263 AAKPVVLKKN
+263 AAKPFALKKTE
-273 VGGCLDADHA
+273 GGCLDADHA
-283 KGPRYELSEAQRA
+283 KGPRYVLSDAQRA

-304 KDEAAS
+304 KDEVAA

-319 HALNCVACHERD
+319 QALNCIACHERD

-368 PEWLAKVLAPRVE
+368 PEWLAKVLAGENR
-381 PKAAD
+381 
-386 LFTSHFKADAT
+386 
-397 LVRPYLKTKMPQ
+397 VRPYLKTKMPQ
-409 FGAATA
+409 YGAATA
-415 DLAKLLGVADAR
+415 ELGKLLGVADAR
-427 PPLKFEG
+427 VALKFEG

-450 GCITCHRWGDRPSL
+450 GCITCHSWSDRPSL
-464 GIQGP
+464 GIHGP
-469 DLSNIAARLQ
+469 DLSNVAARLQ

-493 RAGTLMPSFWPAGKS
+493 RPGTLMPSFWPAGQS
-508 FNPTILGGDTDKQI
+508 FNPSILGGDTDKQI
-522 ASIFKFVESANG
+522 ASIFKFIESANG

-562 DGIGVRAILV
+562 DGVGVRAILV

-612 KPIGEQVVA
+612 KPIGMEVVA
-621 WPKPAGRFLGYR
+621 WPKPTGRFLGYR

-660 GLRRTVIWAPTPD
+660 GLRRTVTWAPTPD
-673 FTPAITHPPGMIV
+673 FKPTIAHPAGMIV
-686 DVKESSAQGRRVFTY
+686 DMKESSTEGRRVFTY
-701 LWK
+701 LWN

>member
-1 MMLRVVI
+1 MMLRVAI
-8 LLGAVTLGAEPLVT
+8 LFAASALGAEPLVT
-22 GFDRFHGTSPSAE
+22 GYERFHAATPTAE

-54 GLPVM
+54 GLPMM
-59 RGPALATV
+59 RGPVLATV

-77 KFVADP
+77 QFIANP
-83 ASVHPGAVMPQ
+83 ASVHLGAVMPQ
-94 VLAKADDQTLV
+94 VLAKADDKTLV
-105 AIEHYLASLKPKTAT
+105 AIEHYLASLKPKAAT
-120 KAAAKIMHVN
+120 KAAAKIVHVN
-130 GGRGGEL
+130 GARGGEL

-148 PGKGF
+148 PGKDF
-153 VPPDGAPKA
+153 IPPEGVPKA
-162 SEFTHRSIGFGDL
+162 SEFSHRSLGFGDL
-175 KAKYSLDSLGSFILD
+175 KAKYSLESLGAFILD

-199 MPKTTMDRQDAI
+199 MPKIAMDRQDAI

-231 VSVAAD
+231 VSLVAD
-237 KNLAIVGRKAVV
+237 KNLAIVGRKAVI
-249 AAQCAACHDLPKDA
+249 AAQCAACHELPKDA
-263 AAKPVVLKKN
+263 AAKPVALSKN
-273 VGGCLDADHA
+273 EGGCLEADHVS
-283 KGPRYELSEAQRA
+283 GPRYQLSEAQRA

-304 KDEAAS
+304 KDEVAS

-331 GKGGPDAA
+331 GQGGPDAA

-362 VGGKLR
+362 IGGKLR
-368 PEWLAKVLAPRVE
+368 PEWLAKVLSGENR
-381 PKAAD
+381 
-386 LFTSHFKADAT
+386 
-397 LVRPYLKTKMPQ
+397 VRPYLKTKMPQ
-409 FGAATA
+409 YGAATA
-415 DLAKLLGVADAR
+415 ELGKLLGVADAR
-427 PPLKFEG
+427 PPLKFAG

-479 EGWLREYLINPAAY
+479 ESWLREYLINPASY
-493 RAGTLMPSFWPAGKS
+493 RPGTLMPSFWPAGKS
-508 FNPTILGGDTDKQI
+508 FNPLILGGDTDKQI
-522 ASIFKFVESANG
+522 ASIYKFAESANG

-555 VVQRAFT
+555 VVQRAFL
-562 DGIGVRAILV
+562 DGVGVRAILV

-592 WKGRFFDAYLTWY
+592 WKGRFFDAYLTWF

-612 KPIGEQVVA
+612 KPIGTQVVA
-621 WPKPAGRFLGYR
+621 WPKPSGRFLGYR

-647 GVKVEETYEGIEN
+647 GVKVEETYEGIEG
-660 GLRRTVIWAPTPD
+660 GLRRTITWAPTPD
-673 FTPAITHPPGMIV
+673 FIPTITHPAGMNV
-686 DVKESSAQGRRVFTY
+686 DVKESTVQGRRVFTY

>member
-1 MMLRVVI
+1 MIFRAAI
-8 LLGAVTLGAEPLVT
+8 LLAGAALGAEPLVT
-22 GFDRFHGTSPSAE
+22 GFERFHAATPTAE

-46 VNCHGGET
+46 VNCHGGVT
-54 GLPVM
+54 GLPAM
-59 RGPALATV
+59 RGPELATV

-94 VLAKADDQTLV
+94 VLAKADDKTLV
-105 AIEHYLASLKPKTAT
+105 AIEHYLASLKPKTAS
-120 KAAAKIMHVN
+120 KGPAKILHVN
-130 GGRGGEL
+130 GARGGEL

-153 VPPDGAPKA
+153 VPPDGLPKDT
-162 SEFTHRSIGFGDL
+162 EFTHRSVAFGDL
-175 KAKYSLDSLGSFILD
+175 KAKYSLDSLGAFILD

-199 MPKTTMDRQDAI
+199 MPKIVMDRQDSI

-224 GRIDQPV
+224 GRLDNSV

-237 KNLAIVGRKAVV
+237 KALAIAGRKAVI

-263 AAKPVVLKKN
+263 AAKPVALKKAD
-273 VGGCLDADHA
+273 GGCLDADHA
-283 KGPRYELSEAQRA
+283 KGPRYALSDAQRA
-296 SLKLFLAK
+296 ALKLFLTK

-319 HALNCVACHERD
+319 QALNCVSCHERD
-331 GKGGPDAA
+331 GLGGPDAA

-368 PEWLAKVLAPRVE
+368 PEWLAKVLAGENR
-381 PKAAD
+381 
-386 LFTSHFKADAT
+386 
-397 LVRPYLKTKMPQ
+397 VRPYLKTKMPQ
-409 FGAATA
+409 YGAATA
-415 DLAKLLGVADAR
+415 ELGKLLGVADAR
-427 PPLKFEG
+427 APLKFEG

-442 LMGTQGGA
+442 LLGTQGGA

-464 GIQGP
+464 GVQGP
-469 DLSNIAARLQ
+469 DISNIAARLQ
-479 EGWLREYLINPAAY
+479 EGWLREYLINPAGY
-493 RAGTLMPSFWPAGKS
+493 RPGTLMPSFWPGGKS

-522 ASIFKFVESANG
+522 AAIYKFAESANG

-555 VVQRAFT
+555 VVQRAFL
-562 DGIGVRAILV
+562 DGVGVRAILV

-592 WKGRFFDAYLTWY
+592 WKGRFFDAYLTWF

-621 WPKPAGRFLGYR
+621 WPKPVVAWPKSADRFLGYR

-640 TFLNEQG
+640 TFLNEQR
-647 GVKVEETYEGIEN
+647 GVKVEETYEGVEG
-660 GLRRTVIWAPTPD
+660 GLRRTVTWAPTPD
-673 FTPAITHPPGMIV
+673 FVPTITHPAGMVV
-686 DVKESSAQGRRVFTY
+686 DLKESSAEGRRVFTY

>member
-1 MMLRVVI
+1 MMLRAAI
-8 LLGAVTLGAEPLVT
+8 LLGATALSAEPLVT
-22 GFDRFHGTSPSAE
+22 GFERFHASTPTAE

-54 GLPVM
+54 GLPAL

-83 ASVHPGAVMPQ
+83 AAVHPGTAMPQ
-94 VLAKADDQTLV
+94 VLAKADAQTLV
-105 AIEHYLASLKPKTAT
+105 AIEHYLASLKPKAAP
-120 KAAAKIMHVN
+120 KAPAKILHVN

-148 PGKGF
+148 PGKDF
-153 VPPDGAPKA
+153 VPPEGAPKA
-162 SEFTHRSIGFGDL
+162 SEFTHRSVGFGDL
-175 KAKYSLDSLGSFILD
+175 KAKYSLDSLGAFILD

-199 MPKTTMDRQDAI
+199 MPKIVMERQDAI

-224 GRIDQPV
+224 GRLDNPV
-231 VSVAAD
+231 VSIAAD
-237 KNLAIVGRKAVV
+237 KALAIAGRKAVI

-263 AAKPVVLKKN
+263 AAKPVALNKSE
-273 VGGCLDADHA
+273 GGCLDADHA
-283 KGPRYELSEAQRA
+283 KGPRYALSDAQRA

-310 PKLAADLTL
+310 PRLAADLTL
-319 HALNCVACHERD
+319 QALNCIACHERD

-362 VGGKLR
+362 IGGKLR
-368 PEWLAKVLAPRVE
+368 PEWLAKVLAGENR
-381 PKAAD
+381 
-386 LFTSHFKADAT
+386 
-397 LVRPYLKTKMPQ
+397 VRPYLKTKMPQ
-409 FGAATA
+409 YGAATA
-415 DLAKLLGVADAR
+415 ELGKLLGVADAR
-427 PPLKFEG
+427 AALKFEG

-450 GCITCHRWGDRPSL
+450 GCITCHSWGDRPSL
-464 GIQGP
+464 GIHGP
-469 DLSNIAARLQ
+469 DLSNVAARLQ

-493 RAGTLMPSFWPAGKS
+493 RPGTLMPSFWPAGQS

-522 ASIFKFVESANG
+522 ASIYKFIESANG

-555 VVQRAFT
+555 VVQRAFL
-562 DGIGVRAILV
+562 DGVGVRAILV

-592 WKGRFFDAYLTWY
+592 WKGRFFDAYLTWF

-647 GVKVEETYEGIEN
+647 GVKVEEAYEGIEN
-660 GLRRTVIWAPTPD
+660 GLRRTVTWAPTPD
-673 FTPAITHPPGMIV
+673 FKPTITHPAGMIV
-686 DVKESSAQGRRVFTY
+686 DMKESSAEGRRVFTY

>member
-1 MMLRVVI
+1 MMLRVAI
-8 LLGAVTLGAEPLVT
+8 LFAAAALGAEPLVT
-22 GFDRFHGTSPSAE
+22 GYERFHAATPTAE

-54 GLPVM
+54 GLPMM
-59 RGPALATV
+59 RGPVLATV

-77 KFVADP
+77 QFIANP
-83 ASVHPGAVMPQ
+83 ASVHLGAVMPQ
-94 VLAKADDQTLV
+94 VLAKADDKTLV
-105 AIEHYLASLKPKTAT
+105 AIEHYLASLKPKAAT
-120 KAAAKIMHVN
+120 KAAAKIVHVN
-130 GGRGGEL
+130 GARGGEL

-148 PGKGF
+148 PGKDF
-153 VPPDGAPKA
+153 IPPEGVPKA
-162 SEFTHRSIGFGDL
+162 SEFSHRSLGFGDL
-175 KAKYSLDSLGSFILD
+175 KAKYSLESLGAFILD

-199 MPKTTMDRQDAI
+199 MPKIAMDRQDAI

-231 VSVAAD
+231 VSLVAD
-237 KNLAIVGRKAVV
+237 KNLAIVGRKAVI
-249 AAQCAACHDLPKDA
+249 AAQCAACHELPKDA
-263 AAKPVVLKKN
+263 AAKPVALSKN
-273 VGGCLDADHA
+273 EGGCLEADHVS
-283 KGPRYELSEAQRA
+283 GPRYQLSEAQRA

-304 KDEAAS
+304 KDEVAS

-331 GKGGPDAA
+331 GQGGPDAA

-362 VGGKLR
+362 IGGKLR
-368 PEWLAKVLAPRVE
+368 PEWLAKVLSGENR
-381 PKAAD
+381 
-386 LFTSHFKADAT
+386 
-397 LVRPYLKTKMPQ
+397 VRPYLKTKMPQ
-409 FGAATA
+409 YGAATA
-415 DLAKLLGVADAR
+415 ELGKLLGVADAR
-427 PPLKFEG
+427 PPLKFAG

-479 EGWLREYLINPAAY
+479 ESWLREYLINPASY
-493 RAGTLMPSFWPAGKS
+493 RPGTLMPSFWPAGKS
-508 FNPTILGGDTDKQI
+508 FNPLILGGDTDKQI
-522 ASIFKFVESANG
+522 ASIYKFAESANG

-555 VVQRAFT
+555 VVQRAFL
-562 DGIGVRAILV
+562 DGVGVRAILV

-592 WKGRFFDAYLTWY
+592 WKGRFFDAYLTWF

-612 KPIGEQVVA
+612 KPIGTQVVA
-621 WPKPAGRFLGYR
+621 WPKPSGRFLGYR

-660 GLRRTVIWAPTPD
+660 GLRRTITWAPTPD
-673 FTPAITHPPGMIV
+673 FIPTITHPAGMNV
-686 DVKESSAQGRRVFTY
+686 DVKESTVQGRRVFTY

>member
-1 MMLRVVI
+1 MMLRAAI
-8 LLGAVTLGAEPLVT
+8 LLGATALSAEPLVT
-22 GFDRFHGTSPSAE
+22 GFERFHASTPSAE

-54 GLPVM
+54 GLPAL

-83 ASVHPGAVMPQ
+83 ASVHPGTVMPQ
-94 VLAKADDQTLV
+94 VLAKADDKTLV
-105 AIEHYLASLKPKTAT
+105 AIEHYLASLKPKAAP
-120 KAAAKIMHVN
+120 KAPAKIMHVN

-148 PGKGF
+148 PGKDF
-153 VPPDGAPKA
+153 VPPEGAPKA
-162 SEFTHRSIGFGDL
+162 SEFTHRSVGFGEL
-175 KAKYSLDSLGSFILD
+175 KAKYSLDSLGAFILD
-190 PLKVRTDGR
+190 PLKVRADGR
-199 MPKTTMDRQDAI
+199 MPKIVMERQDAI

-224 GRIDQPV
+224 GRLDNPV
-231 VSVAAD
+231 VSIAAD
-237 KNLAIVGRKAVV
+237 KALAIAGRKAVL

-263 AAKPVVLKKN
+263 AAKPVALNKSE
-273 VGGCLDADHA
+273 GGCLDADHA
-283 KGPRYELSEAQRA
+283 KGPRYALSDAQRA

-304 KDEAAS
+304 KDEAAA

-319 HALNCVACHERD
+319 QALNCIACHERD

-362 VGGKLR
+362 IGGKLR
-368 PEWLAKVLAPRVE
+368 PEWLAKVLAGENR
-381 PKAAD
+381 
-386 LFTSHFKADAT
+386 
-397 LVRPYLKTKMPQ
+397 VRPYLKTKMPQ
-409 FGAATA
+409 YGAATA
-415 DLAKLLGVADAR
+415 ELGKLLGVADAR
-427 PPLKFEG
+427 AALKFEG

-469 DLSNIAARLQ
+469 DLSNTAARLQ

-493 RAGTLMPSFWPAGKS
+493 RPGTLMPSFWPAGQS

-522 ASIFKFVESANG
+522 ASIYKFIESANG

-555 VVQRAFT
+555 VVQRAFL
-562 DGIGVRAILV
+562 DGVGVRAILV

-592 WKGRFFDAYLTWY
+592 WKGRFFDAYLTWF

-647 GVKVEETYEGIEN
+647 GVKVEEAYEGIEG
-660 GLRRTVIWAPTPD
+660 GLRRTVTWAPMPD
-673 FTPAITHPPGMIV
+673 FTPTITHPAGMIV
-686 DVKESSAQGRRVFTY
+686 DMKEASAEGRRVFTY

>member
-1 MMLRVVI
+1 MMLRIAI
-8 LLGAVTLGAEPLVT
+8 LLGATALSAEPLVT
-22 GFDRFHGTSPSAE
+22 GFERFHASTPTAE

-54 GLPVM
+54 GLPAM
-59 RGPALATV
+59 RGPALALV

-77 KFVADP
+77 RFIANP
-83 ASVHPGAVMPQ
+83 AATHAGAVMPQ
-94 VLAKADDQTLV
+94 VLAKADEQTLV
-105 AIEHYLASLKPKTAT
+105 AIEHYLASLKPKAAAS
-120 KAAAKIMHVN
+120 KAPAKIMHVN

-137 FNTLGCVACHA
+137 FHALGCVACHA
-148 PGKGF
+148 PGKDF
-153 VPPDGAPKA
+153 VPPEGLPKA
-162 SEFTHRSIGFGDL
+162 SEFTHRSIGFADL
-175 KAKYSLDSLGSFILD
+175 KTKYSLESLGAFLFD

-199 MPKTTMDRQDAI
+199 MPKITMEKQDAI

-224 GRIDQPV
+224 GRIDNPV
-231 VSVAAD
+231 VPAD
-237 KNLAIVGRKAVV
+237 VDRTLAIAGRKAVI

-263 AAKPVVLKKN
+263 AAKPEALKQSE
-273 VGGCLDADHA
+273 GGCLDADHA
-283 KGPRYELSEAQRA
+283 KGPRYALSAAQRA
-296 SLKLFLAK
+296 SLKLFLAQK
-304 KDEAAS
+304 AEAAS

-319 HALNCVACHERD
+319 QALNCVACHERD
-331 GKGGPDAA
+331 GKGGPDAG

-348 NLGDTGRYPPPLTG
+348 NLGDTGRYPPPLSG

-368 PEWLAKVLAPRVE
+368 PEWLAKVLLSENR
-381 PKAAD
+381 
-386 LFTSHFKADAT
+386 
-397 LVRPYLKTKMPQ
+397 VRPYLKTRMPQ
-409 FGAATA
+409 YGAATVE
-415 DLAKLLGVADAR
+415 LGKLLGVADAR
-427 PPLKFEG
+427 VPLKFEG

-479 EGWLREYLINPAAY
+479 EGWLREYLIDPSAY
-493 RAGTLMPSFWPAGKS
+493 RPGTLMPSFWPAGKS
-508 FNPTILGGDTDKQI
+508 FNPSILGGDTDKQI

-544 GEFEIVPKDRP
+544 GEFEVVPKDRP

-562 DGIGVRAILV
+562 EGVGVRAILV

-583 GDKGGPGLA
+583 GDKGGPALA

-612 KPIGEQVVA
+612 KPLGTQVVA
-621 WPKPAGRFLGYR
+621 WPKPVGRFLGYR

-647 GVKVEETYEGIEN
+647 GVKVEETYEGVDN
-660 GLRRTVIWAPTPD
+660 GFRRTVTWAPTPD
-673 FTPAITHPPGMIV
+673 FVPAIAHPADLKPTEGPAT
-686 DVKESSAQGRRVFTY
+686 EGRRVFTY

>member
-1 MMLRVVI
+1 MIFRAAI
-8 LLGAVTLGAEPLVT
+8 LLAGAALGAEPLVT
-22 GFDRFHGTSPSAE
+22 GFERFHAATPTAE

-46 VNCHGGET
+46 VNCHGGVT
-54 GLPVM
+54 GLPTM
-59 RGPALATV
+59 RGPELATV

-83 ASVHPGAVMPQ
+83 ASVHPGAVMPH
-94 VLAKADDQTLV
+94 VLAKADDKTLV
-105 AIEHYLASLKPKTAT
+105 AIEHYLASLKPKTAS
-120 KAAAKIMHVN
+120 KGPAKILHVN
-130 GGRGGEL
+130 GARGGEL

-153 VPPDGAPKA
+153 VPPDGLPKD
-162 SEFTHRSIGFGDL
+162 SEFTHPSVAFGEL
-175 KAKYSLDSLGSFILD
+175 KAKYSLDSLGAFILD

-199 MPKTTMDRQDAI
+199 MPKITMDRQDSI
-211 DIAGYLLEFQGSD
+211 DLAGYLLEFQGSD
-224 GRIDQPV
+224 GRLDNPV
-231 VSVAAD
+231 VSIAAD
-237 KNLAIVGRKAVV
+237 KALAIAGRKAVI

-263 AAKPVVLKKN
+263 AAKPVALKTTD
-273 VGGCLDADHA
+273 GGCLDADHA
-283 KGPRYELSEAQRA
+283 KGPRYALSDAQRA
-296 SLKLFLAK
+296 ALKLFLAK
-304 KDEAAS
+304 KDEVTTA
-310 PKLAADLTL
+310 KLAADLTL

-331 GKGGPDAA
+331 GQGGPDAG

-368 PEWLAKVLAPRVE
+368 PEWLAKVLAGENR
-381 PKAAD
+381 
-386 LFTSHFKADAT
+386 
-397 LVRPYLKTKMPQ
+397 VRPYLKTKMPHY
-409 FGAATA
+409 GPAVA
-415 DLAKLLGVADAR
+415 DLAKLLGIADAR
-427 PPLKFEG
+427 APLKFAG

-442 LMGTQGGA
+442 LLGTQGGA

-469 DLSNIAARLQ
+469 DISNIAARLQ
-479 EGWLREYLINPAAY
+479 EGWLKEYLINPAGY
-493 RAGTLMPSFWPAGKS
+493 RPGTLMPSFWPGGKS

-522 ASIFKFVESANG
+522 AAIYKFAESANG

-555 VVQRAFT
+555 VVQRAFL
-562 DGIGVRAILV
+562 DGVGVRAILV

-592 WKGRFFDAYLTWY
+592 WKGRFFDAYLTWF

-621 WPKPAGRFLGYR
+621 WPRPAGRFLGYR

-660 GLRRTVIWAPTPD
+660 GLRRTVTWAPTPD
-673 FTPAITHPPGMIV
+673 FAPAIHHPAGLAHTELSDP
-686 DVKESSAQGRRVFTY
+686 EGRRVFTY